1 MRRRTVPR
9 LLSAPLAFCLR
20 WLCPPQ
26 VDVKSFPDALIN
38 PLAANSEG
46 MYIVV
51 GGSSGNIYLWEVWSV
66 GRGRLFRNIVF
77 PTIIDAIALNPGDN
91 VFFASGRD
99 GKI

>member
-1 MRRRTVPR
+1 MPSPSHQKWRA
-9 LLSAPLAFCLR
+9 SQY
-20 WLCPPQ
+20 WSWSKPQ

-77 PTIIDAIALNPGDN
+77 PTIIDAIALDPGDN